1 MPGHRCAC
9 ESLSGPAVGPCT
21 YPYVY
26 LDATYLHG
34 RLGQNK
40 QVVSRA
46 VVVAI
51 GNRYAEAQGL
61 QRPRL
66 PRWARHCPGRQRGG
80 GLLAPFLRLPLAE
93 GCGAVGAWPH
103 WTPAGDLRRP
113 PGADGSDQPDVPGQ

>member
-1 MPGHRCAC
+1 MDHSRF
-9 ESLSGPAVGPCT
+9 PC
-21 YPYVY
+21 VY

-34 RLGQNK
+34 RLGRNM

-66 PRWARHCPGRQRGG
+66 THSRR
-80 GLLAPFLRLPLAE
+80 LLRSSR
-93 GCGAVGAWPH
+93 AWLD
-103 WTPAGDLRRP
+103 WNQAGDLGRP
-113 PGADGSDQPDVPGQ
+113 PGADGSDQADVPRQQVATCRVHFLRNLLSHVPKAGQDIVAAAM